1 MTREMI
7 RDFAGRTALVT
18 GGGSGIGRALVL
30 ALVRENVRVV
40 IADILFANAQAVA
53 AEVECAGGQAL
64 AVQCDVCDAAA
75 IARMRAQARAFGP
88 VTLLFANAGATS
100 FERLSEMPAKDI
112 DWILQVNLVGVVQ
125 SITAFLPEM
134 IAAGEGH
141 IVATASAAG
150 LLPAW
155 VPYHAPYSAAKAGII
170 GLMLNLR
177 HELGEAGIGA
187 TVLCPFGVATN
198 MQRDNQRY
206 RPEKFGGPGSEPV
219 KLPGRFFDEA
229 ALAFRTPE
237 EVAEMVLR
245 AVRQNLPMVV
255 TDPSQRDAFQRGYA
269 DLVLRAFDEAAA
281 FDREHGR

>member
-1 MTREMI
+1 MI

-30 ALVRENVRVV
+30 ALARENVRVV

-53 AEVECAGGQAL
+53 SEVERAGGQAL

-75 IARMRAQARAFGP
+75 IARMQAQARAFGA

-100 FERLSEMPAKDI
+100 FERLSEMSGKDI
-112 DWILQVNLVGVVQ
+112 DWILQVNLTGVVQ
-125 SITAFLPEM
+125 TITAFLPEM
-134 IAAGEGH
+134 MAAGEGH

-150 LLPAW
+150 LVPAW

-206 RPEKFGGPGSEPV
+206 RPEKFGGPGTGPV
-219 KLPGRFFDEA
+219 KLPGRFFDNA
-229 ALAFRTPE
+229 ALAFRAPE

-245 AVRQNLPMVV
+245 AVRHNLPMVV
-255 TDPSQRDAFQRGYA
+255 TDPSQRDNFQRNYA

-281 FDREHGR
+281 FDRERGR